1 MAQLYWHDCQG
12 TLVRPMRQLGAF
24 VRLTLQPGEE
34 RTVQVVL
41 DSHQLAYHGADMQL
55 AIQPGRREV
64 MVGSSAADIRLEGS
78 FTLTGPRLVVERR
91 TFLPQVTLF

>member
-1 MAQLYWHDCQG
+1 M
-12 TLVRPMRQLGAF
+12 
-24 VRLTLQPGEE
+24 RLTLQPGEE

-78 FTLTGPRLVVERR
+78 FTLTGPPCGGAADIPPADHPVLSRQMRDSKEMLLEKI
-91 TFLPQVTLF
+91 L